1 MSDDEIDYVVSESDL
16 YEVYSLIA
24 DATEAA
30 AAGNPN
36 GCASL
41 AADAKEKLMDVHRE
55 GTLLHELEDNN
66 E

>member
-1 MSDDEIDYVVSESDL
+1 MTEQTMLEVSETDL
-16 YEVYSLIA
+16 YELYSLLA

-41 AADAKEKLMDVHRE
+41 ASDAKEKLMDI
-55 GTLLHELEDNN
+55 HEEAD
-66 E
+66 EV